1 MPFSALGL
9 LPTLAQAAQAKGYAA
24 PTQVQTDMLPAVL
37 QGRDVLAQAPTG
49 SGKTAA
55 FALPLLQRL
64 VQAPNAQPRPVRAL
78 VLVPTRELAVQV
90 AAVLRDFAVALPRRV
105 EVALAFGGVSINP
118 QMMALRGGADVVVAT
133 PGRLLDLVEHNAL
146 RLDQVQ
152 TLVLDE
158 ADRLLDLGFADELA
172 RVLALLPAARQNLL
186 LSATF
191 PGKVQ
196 TLAHALLSDPVR
208 IRVDG
213 PAEAPD
219 IVQRSIAVDAAK
231 RTQLLRHLLLQEGWS
246 RVLVFVATQYAA
258 EHVAEKLYKAGIF
271 ATPFHGGLSQGARR
285 QVLEEFKAERWQ
297 VVLTTDLAAR
307 GLDIAQLP
315 AVVNFDLPRSPSDYV
330 HRIGRT
336 GRAGEAGLALSFVT
350 PESEAHMRLIEKRL
364 GVQLERERLA
374 GFEPTAAPAEPGD
387 STDAGVGGI
396 KGKRP
401 SKKDKL
407 RAAGLLPPLD
417 RSPDDASG
425 QSPR

>member
-9 LPTLAQAAQAKGYAA
+9 RPPLAQAAQAKGYAA

-219 IVQRSIAVDAAK
+219 IVQRSIAVDAAQ